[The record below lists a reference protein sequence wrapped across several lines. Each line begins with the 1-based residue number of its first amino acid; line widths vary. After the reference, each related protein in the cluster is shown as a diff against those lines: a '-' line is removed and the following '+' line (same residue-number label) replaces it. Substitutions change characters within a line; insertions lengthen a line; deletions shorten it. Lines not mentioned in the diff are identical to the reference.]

1 MPNGFTF
8 TLDVTADRENYYL
21 KHLVTLDNS
30 DVNSRIADGKAVLCM
45 HIECRRNFFR
55 KLVKLT
61 ASEGRITVSANELR
75 GGVEVFCCVVAVTE
89 LSGYAVAGQH
99 ADYGSYR
106 FRVRE
111 GDFLAVTETQQFEAF
126 LDFDPLKK
134 ISSILTI
141 RRSKSVKEG
150 AMKVELG
157 EPKIVAELSQEDY
170 ERYTDL
176 KRDSGLLPLLANQV
190 VVPALMEALAEVKR
204 VGPES
209 DEHDGMME
217 LLWFRSVSARLKQ
230 LNIDIGSESMRV
242 AEAVQLLVELPLRR
256 SLAGLFQLV
265 QEDPEA

>member
-1 MPNGFTF
+1 
-8 TLDVTADRENYYL
+8 
-21 KHLVTLDNS
+21 
-30 DVNSRIADGKAVLCM
+30 M

-55 KLVKLT
+55 KLVRLT
-61 ASEGRITVSANELR
+61 AAESGFTVSANELR

-89 LSGYAVAGQH
+89 LAGYAVAGQH
-99 ADYGSYR
+99 ADYGNYR
-106 FRVRE
+106 FKVRE

-141 RRSKSVKEG
+141 RRSKSVREG

-170 ERYTDL
+170 ERYADL
-176 KRDSGLLPLLANQV
+176 KRDTGLLPLLANQV

-217 LLWFRSVSARLKQ
+217 LLWFRSISARLKQ
-230 LNIDIGSESMRV
+230 LSIDIGNDSMRV
-242 AEAVQLLVELPLRR
+242 AEAVQLLTELPLRR

-265 QEDPEA
+265 QEDSDT